1 MLPKSTWDSHHFHNV
16 ILQSQ
21 TKRDFSVDSEKR
33 KVVSGENFVVGRKPM
48 SAVFHSRQTRN
59 FLALL
64 VCSVALLSSSILG
77 AQATKTASE
86 NSIDLEDAYN
96 RVNNAPRH
104 PLLASREFPPLDVLD
119 RLERV
124 TRQLRPRDTLPSLFS
139 RLGISG
145 KDRQP
150 WIQSVAKHYPA
161 KRIATGRDL
170 HFYFTDPKPAA
181 KEPRVLKALE
191 IDLND
196 DWILAWEKD
205 KRGIVFNR
213 REKPYDVEVK
223 TLSAVIEESLDR
235 DAARVGLNSTL
246 LSQLV
251 DLFSWD
257 VRFDREMRKGDSF
270 KLIYEKKWR
279 RGQENKAAFKVL
291 AADVDSQGQ
300 KYNAIYF
307 EKEKGKGNY
316 YDLDGRSLARAFLRF
331 PLEFVSISSFFS
343 HSRFHPILKVE
354 RPHNGVDFVA
364 KRGTP
369 VRAIGDGKI
378 VFAGWKLGG
387 YGRTIDVEHDSFHSS
402 RYAHLQNL
410 AKGIRKGT
418 AVRKGD
424 IIGYVGS
431 SGRSTGPHLHFEF
444 YKNRAYVDPLTVEIP
459 AEDVIQPDV
468 RQLFENTKLL
478 FLSEM
483 EAASHS

>member
-1 MLPKSTWDSHHFHNV
+1 MPAFY
-16 ILQSQ
+16 
-21 TKRDFSVDSEKR
+21 
-33 KVVSGENFVVGRKPM
+33 
-48 SAVFHSRQTRN
+48 SREARY

-64 VCSVALLSSSILG
+64 IGSVALSFSSVAG
-77 AQATKTASE
+77 AQATRTGNKE
-86 NSIDLEDAYN
+86 NSTELENAYDKVSN
-96 RVNNAPRH
+96 RPRH
-104 PLLASREFPPLDVLD
+104 PLLASREFSPLEVLD

-124 TRQLRPRDTLPSLFS
+124 TRQLKPRDTLQSLFN
-139 RLGISG
+139 RLGISTRDG
-145 KDRQP
+145 QP
-150 WIQSVAKHYPA
+150 WINSVHKHYPA
-161 KRIATGRDL
+161 KRVATGRDL
-170 HFYFTDPKPAA
+170 HFYFTEPKPLA
-181 KEPRVLKALE
+181 KGPRELKAVE

-196 DWILAWEKD
+196 DWILTWEKD
-205 KRGIVFNR
+205 RQGIVFSR

-223 TLSAVIEESLDR
+223 TVSAVIEESLDR
-235 DAARVGLNSTL
+235 DAARAGLNSTL

-251 DLFSWD
+251 DLLSWD
-257 VRFDREMRKGDSF
+257 VNFDREMRKGDSF
-270 KLIYEKKWR
+270 KVIYEKKWR
-279 RGQENKAAFKVL
+279 RGQENKALFKVL

-316 YDLDGRSLARAFLRF
+316 YDLEGRSLARAFLRF

-343 HSRFHPILKVE
+343 HSRFHPVLKVE

-369 VRAIGDGKI
+369 VRAIGEGKI
-378 VFAGWKLGG
+378 AFAGWKLGG
-387 YGRTIDVEHDSFHSS
+387 YGRTIDIEHDSFHSS

-410 AKGIRKGT
+410 AKGIRKG
-418 AVRKGD
+418 AMVKKGD

-444 YKNRAYVDPLTVEIP
+444 YRNQSYVDPLSVEIP
-459 AEDVIQPDV
+459 AEDVIQPDL

>member
-1 MLPKSTWDSHHFHNV
+1 MP
-16 ILQSQ
+16 
-21 TKRDFSVDSEKR
+21 
-33 KVVSGENFVVGRKPM
+33 
-48 SAVFHSRQTRN
+48 AVLYPHPARN
-59 FLALL
+59 FLALV
-64 VCSVALLSSSILG
+64 VCFAAFSFFSVAG
-77 AQATKTASE
+77 AQTKRGASKE
-86 NSIDLEDAYN
+86 NSIELEDAYN
-96 RVNNAPRH
+96 KVNNPPRH
-104 PLLASREFPPLDVLD
+104 PLLASREFPPLGVLD

-124 TRQLRPRDTLPSLFS
+124 TRQLRPRDTLQSLFN
-139 RLGISG
+139 RLGISSRDG
-145 KDRQP
+145 QP
-150 WIQSVAKHYPA
+150 WIQSVQKHYPA
-161 KRIATGRDL
+161 KRIATGKDL
-170 HFYFTDPKPAA
+170 HFYFTETKPVA
-181 KEPRVLKALE
+181 KGPRVLKALE
-191 IDLND
+191 MDLND

-205 KRGIVFNR
+205 KLGIVFSR

-223 TLSAVIEESLDR
+223 TVSAVIEESLDQ

-257 VRFDREMRKGDSF
+257 VSFDREMRKGDSF

-279 RGQENKAAFKVL
+279 HGQENKAVFKVL

-331 PLEFVSISSFFS
+331 PLDFVSISSFFS
-343 HSRFHPILKVE
+343 HSRFHPIFKVE

-378 VFAGWKLGG
+378 AFAGWKLGG
-387 YGRTIDVEHDSFHSS
+387 YGRTIDIEHDSFHGS

-410 AKGIRKGT
+410 AKGIRKGAT
-418 AVRKGD
+418 VKKGD

-444 YKNRAYVDPLTVEIP
+444 YKNQTYVDPLTVEIP
-459 AEDVIQPDV
+459 AEDVIQPDLQ
-468 RQLFENTKLL
+468 QLFENTKLL

-483 EAASHS
+483 EAASHSSDS